1 MLKNVLVGIAM
12 AAFFLG
18 AASGEEANGLRL
30 TAQKVTL
37 EKDKDKDAF
46 DQWDKVKKA
55 LGIKVAARN
64 ISFKDMPEGTL
75 EYVVIVKRWGQQP
88 ELLESY
94 TGSEKLPALLKGADV
109 NLTIG
114 KVPMSGYEIG
124 GNRKEFSDSIEG
136 WQVIANHE
144 GKQTVKITST
154 AAFEKLLTK
163 AKPARKQ

>member
-1 MLKNVLVGIAM
+1 M

-18 AASGEEANGLRL
+18 AALGEEANGLRL

-37 EKDKDKDAF
+37 DKDKDKDAF

-55 LGIKVAARN
+55 LGLKVAARN
-64 ISFKDMPEGTL
+64 TSFKDMPEGTL
-75 EYVVIVKRWGQQP
+75 EYVVLVKRWGRVP
-88 ELLESY
+88 EVIESY

-114 KVPMSGYEIG
+114 KVPMSGWEIG
-124 GNRKEFSDSIEG
+124 GNKKQFSDSIEG
-136 WQVIANHE
+136 WQIVASHE

-154 AAFEKLLTK
+154 AAFEKLLAK
-163 AKPARKQ
+163 ATPARKQQ